1 MNNERIFDRYNE
13 ALRRDEKPSDLLGVE
28 DGSRM
33 YQRHV
38 SAAQADALGMPV
50 GERIFLIARPDD
62 ADMTS
67 EGWYLLLRIDHACI
81 RAARAAINQP

>member
-13 ALRRDEKPSDLLGVE
+13 VLRRDEKPADLLGVE

-38 SAAQADALGMPV
+38 SASQADVLGMPV
-50 GERIFLIARPDD
+50 GERIFLIARPGD
-62 ADMTS
+62 AEMTS
-67 EGWYLLLRIDHACI
+67 EGWYLVTRIDHARI
-81 RAARAAINQP
+81 RAARAAIRQ